1 MNFDCNKTYTPEN
14 DAVLLKP
21 LEEAD
26 NEYLLPFAISKPE
39 IWKYSMFSAA
49 GIQGLKN
56 YLANAISL
64 RNNGKDY
71 PFLIFN
77 KRSGQYAGS
86 TRFYDNEPVSN
97 TIHLDFTWYGKK
109 FQVTGLN
116 RHCKFLMLQFVFEV
130 IGVLRVDADSWNQ
143 RSIAAMKSIGC
154 NVEGKLRSNGY
165 TTDGSRRDPTILRI
179 LRHEWDESIKSN
191 LFQKLV

>member
-1 MNFDCNKTYTPEN
+1 MNFDCNKTYTLED

-26 NEYLLPFAISKPE
+26 IKYLLPFAINKPE

-64 RNNGKDY
+64 RNDGKDY
-71 PFLIFN
+71 PFLVFD
-77 KRSGQYAGS
+77 KRSGQYATS
-86 TRFYDNEPVSN
+86 TRFYDIQPVTD
-97 TIHLDFTWYGKK
+97 TIQLGFTWYGKK
-109 FQVTGLN
+109 FQGTGLN
-116 RHCKFLMLQFVFEV
+116 RHCKFLMLQFAFEV
-130 IGVLRVDADSWNQ
+130 IGVLGVDADSRNQ
-143 RSIAAMKSIGC
+143 RSIAAMKSIGS
-154 NVEGKLRSNGY
+154 NIEGKLRGNGY
-165 TTDGSRRDPTILRI
+165 TADGSRRDRTILSI